1 MFHIYGRCLRK
12 LYVTI
17 ASRLNQGGAVLNTY
31 LILILFIYLF
41 KEGVEYVVE
50 YLNLRH
56 MKKAGL
62 SVPSEFQGKMD
73 EELMKKTTEYE
84 TEKTR
89 FSFISSVFG
98 NIVTILFIF
107 GGLLDVYNS
116 WIVSLSLP
124 FMVSGWFFFILL
136 SYANEFLSIP
146 FSLYHTFHLEN
157 RYGFNTMTF
166 RLWISDFLKSLIL
179 SIVIASL
186 VLFAGL
192 WLMQWSPNHW
202 WFWVWVFLFFFSIF
216 MMYLSPYVIEPL
228 FNKFTPIEDESLKG
242 RIMAITEKAGI
253 HVSRILRIDASK
265 RSRHTN
271 AYFTGIG
278 KTKRIVLYD
287 TLLEGMAHN
296 EILTVLAH
304 EIGHWKRHHL
314 LKTIVILEAASLA
327 ALSLCSGL
335 IQSDLLTTLF
345 HISEETVFAKLVL
358 LGFLG
363 GIIAFPLKP
372 LMNSLMRRH
381 EREADNA
388 SYELTKD
395 AESMVSAFVK
405 LSKENLSNLHP
416 HPLYVTLHYSHP
428 PILERIRSIRNMG
441 NQEK

>member
-1 MFHIYGRCLRK
+1 M
-12 LYVTI
+12 
-17 ASRLNQGGAVLNTY
+17 
-31 LILILFIYLF
+31 YLF
-41 KEGVEYVVE
+41 KEGVGYFVE
-50 YLNLRH
+50 YLNFLH

-62 SVPSEFQGKMD
+62 SIPPEFQGKMD
-73 EELMKKTTEYE
+73 EELMKKTRKYE
-84 TEKTR
+84 SEKTQ
-89 FSFISSVFG
+89 FSFISSLFG
-98 NIVTILFIF
+98 NIVAILFIF
-107 GGLLDVYNS
+107 GGLLDIYNS
-116 WIVSLSLP
+116 WIISLGLP
-124 FMVSGWFFFILL
+124 FMLSGWLFFILL
-136 SYANEFLSIP
+136 SFVNDFLSAP
-146 FSLYHTFHLEN
+146 FSLYHTFHIEN

-166 RLWISDFLKSLIL
+166 RLWISDFLKSLVL
-179 SIVIASL
+179 STVIASL

-192 WLMQWSPNHW
+192 WLVQWSPDHW
-202 WFWVWVFLFFFSIF
+202 WFWVWGFLFLFSIF

-242 RIMAITEKAGI
+242 KIMAITEKAGI

-287 TLLEGMAHN
+287 TLLEGMSHD

-314 LKTIVILEAASLA
+314 LKTMGVLEAVSLA
-327 ALSLCSGL
+327 ALYLCSRL
-335 IQSDLLTTLF
+335 IQSDVLTTLF
-345 HISEETVFAKLVL
+345 HIREATLFAKMVL
-358 LGFLG
+358 LAFLG

-372 LMNSLMRRH
+372 LMSSFMRKH
-381 EREADNA
+381 EREADIS

-416 HPLYVTLHYSHP
+416 HPLYASLYYSHP
-428 PILERIRSIRNMG
+428 PILERIRSIREMG
-441 NQEK
+441 SKEK